1 MSIHV
6 LRQDL
11 EAIREHAQAG
21 ELEGVVDTV
30 DHALSTLDA
39 NRLMTTSEAAALL
52 GIRSVNTLKLL
63 ARRHNLPYQMHGN
76 RMMIPIGALERL
88 QDSADVRGIHAAD
101 AAHDDTAHLGDEHGL
116 DAGELGDLAAQRP
129 GELPWHQ

>member
-1 MSIHV
+1 MSIRV

-21 ELEGVVDTV
+21 ELDGVVDTV

-76 RMMIPIGALERL
+76 RMMIPISALERL
-88 QDSADVRGIHAAD
+88 QDSADVRGIHASE
-101 AAHDDTAHLGDEHGL
+101 AAHDDTADLGDEHGL
-116 DAGELGDLAAQRP
+116 DAGELEDLAAQRR
-129 GELPWHQ
+129 GELPWHR